1 MVQTLVSAG
10 ADVNHPTATLSTPLR
25 AACFDGRLDIVQYL
39 VEHGADIHLANK
51 YNNTCL
57 VSVPAWEWTIK
68 LIEKRRKREK

>member
-25 AACFDGRLDIVQYL
+25 AACFDGRLDIVQFL

-57 VSVPAWEWTIK
+57 VGGRGG
-68 LIEKRRKREK
+68 RRERGAGAREE